1 MTGDTPPPDDEP
13 TIGGTRYTLE
23 DLGDYLDRGREPRI
37 DEIETDAE
45 CRAVLDNLERLGA
58 LSRELVDADA
68 ASAPALDEAWLG
80 RLLGTIGRE
89 LKAGRDIPLASPQP
103 GVDLAITEGAVRELI
118 RAAGDAVD
126 GVIVGSSSLVGDLA
140 TPEAPV
146 RVRLAVSVRP
156 SRPIRERTDAV
167 REAVAAA
174 LAAHTELTI
183 EAVDVTV
190 TDLHGIGEGEVRA

>member
-1 MTGDTPPPDDEP
+1 MTDDTPPPGDEP

-45 CRAVLDNLERLGA
+45 CRAVLDNLERLGS

-68 ASAPALDEAWLG
+68 ASAPPLDEAWLG

-140 TPEAPV
+140 TPDAPV

-156 SRPIRERTDAV
+156 SRPIRERTDAA